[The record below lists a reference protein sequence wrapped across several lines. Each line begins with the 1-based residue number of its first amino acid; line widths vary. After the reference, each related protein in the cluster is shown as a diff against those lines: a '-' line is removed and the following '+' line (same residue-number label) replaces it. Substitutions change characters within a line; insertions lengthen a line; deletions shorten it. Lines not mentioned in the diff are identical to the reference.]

1 MTTPEDLELVKPE
14 KISSPLW
21 KEDDLTIRDEFIGF
35 PISLKRLA
43 ITITCCYLLFELH
56 YIYMFAWRAMHFRY
70 FIRSGTSG
78 NFLNI
83 LCSLFFPISFFKLA
97 AVYNERAESR
107 GIKLRLHKYILPTA
121 YLLIYTVALAVPI
134 CCVLT
139 NAAQTSAIL
148 DRLMPILKLLSLFVL
163 IPVFIFQHKVNQLN
177 HTLLPDKIFS
187 QPPTRLEEGAV
198 VFCVVVGIAYRA
210 LSGQF

>member
-1 MTTPEDLELVKPE
+1 MTNPQDLELVKPE

-21 KEDDLTIRDEFIGF
+21 KEDDRTVTDEFVGY

-83 LCSLFFPISFFKLA
+83 LCSIFFPISFFKLA
-97 AVYNERAESR
+97 AVYDERAESR
-107 GIKLRLHKYILPTA
+107 GIKLRLHKYILPIA
-121 YLLIYTVALAVPI
+121 YLLIYSIAFAVPI
-134 CCVLT
+134 YCVLT
-139 NAAQTSAIL
+139 NAAQTNAIL
-148 DRLMPILKLLSLFVL
+148 DRLMPIIKLLSMLVL
-163 IPVFIFQHKVNQLN
+163 IPVFIFQHKVNKLN
-177 HTLLPDKIFS
+177 RALLPDKPFN
-187 QPPTRLEEGAV
+187 PPITRLEEGAIAAAV
-198 VFCVVVGIAYRA
+198 VIGIGWRA